1 MKENYYLMKVQS
13 YVNFPGLYF
22 KKATSHCLCFIILA
36 CMLAGCAQE
45 PEDIKTVISILYFNE
60 CGNLEKLVE
69 DTYSDIDLQF
79 ERLSYPSEQMRR
91 LEKGMGPELVVFT
104 QPSDEISEK
113 YLLDISD
120 TQASTA
126 YDGTVMQQLQVDGIT
141 YFLPLPGQY
150 SGYIVNETFFRK
162 AGIPL
167 PISNQ
172 ELLEA
177 VGKMKELGIGVG
189 EDGINFS
196 ISSATNAELGTYYA
210 GYMVPDFLGT
220 VDGVDWLAAFRRK
233 EATFTG
239 TWESMLTLTDQMV
252 EAGLL
257 DTAAMGRKRNLIRD
271 AQRMADGTLAVS
283 FGNSSL
289 YQECRELNQTYVQD
303 GIAPEYSYRM
313 LPLLSDEGNENWLLL
328 APSAYVAVNAAVN
341 EEKQEAAK
349 RVLELISTSEGQEAV
364 MNVETLIM
372 AVVISMIIIWL
383 FFGDIKASLIVGS
396 SIPVSILAAFILMD
410 LMGFSLNVIT
420 MSALTL
426 GVGMMVDNSIV
437 VLESCFRATASSEK
451 KAGLVEFMDN
461 ALEGTRV
468 VGASVLGGTA
478 TTCVVFIPLAFLEG
492 MTGQLFKPLGFTIVF
507 CLTASLISAVTVV
520 PLCYMIYRPRERQ
533 KAPLSK
539 PVYRLQDTYRSAMR
553 VILPK
558 KKTVMFISIGLLMFS
573 LFLATKLDME
583 LMGSDDNGEITISVD
598 TRPGL
603 MTEKADEILR
613 EIEGIIVQDS
623 NLESYMT
630 SYGGGGIRADDSA
643 TINAYLKDDRD
654 MDTVDVVKMWKK
666 QLADV
671 RNCDISVEMSSSM
684 SMMSSALESYEV
696 ILKGADY
703 DEVKSISNKIVSQ
716 LMERDDVTKIH
727 SDLENSSP
735 VVEIRVDALKA
746 QAAGLS
752 ASKIGSAVHNAIS
765 GVESTEIEI
774 DGNDID
780 VKVEYSD
787 EDYKTIDQVKGLVLT
802 TGSGGSVALTD
813 VADVQFVDSP
823 ASISRED
830 KEYKVTI
837 SGEYTELATR
847 ETKMRI
853 NQEVVT
859 PNLTPSVSIGLNSI
873 DSSMNEEF
881 SALYKAIG
889 TAVFLIF
896 VVMAAQFESPRYS
909 FMVMTT
915 IPFSLIGAFGLLF
928 LTNCKISMV
937 SLIGFLMLIGTVVN
951 NGILFVDTA
960 NQYRETMDM
969 DTALIEA
976 GATRIRPILMTTLTT
991 IISMIPMAM
1000 AIGNSGNMTQGLAI
1014 VNIGGLTASTVM
1026 CLLMLPGYYKLMS
1039 GNRKIIKE
1047 KRGGGRKPWPV
1058 NAGSFKK
1065 NLKRNRKDKGRSEE

>member
-1 MKENYYLMKVQS
+1 MINLTKYVLTRPVTTILCILCLIFFGYTSVTGATMELTPEMDMPMLLVLTNYSGANPEDVNDLITKEIEDQVGSLSGLKSITSASSEGMSMVMLEYEYGTDTDEAYDDLKKKIDLVTTQLPNDADTPVIMELNMDSAADITLAIDNASQNNLYS
-13 YVNFPGLYF
+13 YVNNELV
-22 KKATSHCLCFIILA
+22 
-36 CMLAGCAQE
+36 
-45 PEDIKTVISILYFNE
+45 PEFEKIAVAADVSIRGGSDEYVKIEVIPEKVSQYKVSISSIA
-60 CGNLEKLVE
+60 
-69 DTYSDIDLQF
+69 SDIQAAD
-79 ERLSYPSEQMRR
+79 LSYPA
-91 LEKGMGPELVVFT
+91 G
-104 QPSDEISEK
+104 
-113 YLLDISD
+113 D
-120 TQASTA
+120 TQVGSQELSVSTRMTYNTVENLKKIPLTVPSGDTVYLEDVA
-126 YDGTVMQQLQVDGIT
+126 NVYTTTDSSSSIARYDGNDTISVSISKQQSATAMEL
-141 YFLPLPGQY
+141 
-150 SGYIVNETFFRK
+150 
-162 AGIPL
+162 
-167 PISNQ
+167 SNQ
-172 ELLEA
+172 VKKTISRLMA
-177 VGKMKELGIGVG
+177 
-189 EDGINFS
+189 EDPDLNIILVDDSSDS
-196 ISSATNAELGTYYA
+196 I
-210 GYMVPDFLGT
+210 M
-220 VDGVDWLAAFRRK
+220 
-233 EATFTG
+233 
-239 TWESMLTLTDQMV
+239 ESLMSV
-252 EAGLL
+252 
-257 DTAAMGRKRNLIRD
+257 
-271 AQRMADGTLAVS
+271 
-283 FGNSSL
+283 
-289 YQECRELNQTYVQD
+289 
-303 GIAPEYSYRM
+303 
-313 LPLLSDEGNENWLLL
+313 
-328 APSAYVAVNAAVN
+328 
-341 EEKQEAAK
+341 
-349 RVLELISTSEGQEAV
+349 
-364 MNVETLIM
+364 VETLIM

-1047 KRGGGRKPWPV
+1047 KRGGGRKTWPV
-1058 NAGSFKK
+1058 IAGSFKK